1 MACTVL
7 FFLISTYVELDPILI
22 LSSST
27 SNGQNLNLVSC
38 VSFDSN
44 DKWHYHPDWTYH
56 LRDLSRCKYSS
67 SLARGGIFSNFSWC
81 LSLHTESRRS
91 FNLFFSDAFILIIG
105 LFYCY
110 WWCSRISLGDEEP
123 DQILFIASKKFFFK
137 TAAPLLT
144 LWKSSFGQSPIR

>member
-1 MACTVL
+1 MLSWTQFWFCLLPLPMVKI
-7 FFLISTYVELDPILI
+7 LISFVACLLI
-22 LSSST
+22 PMT
-27 SNGQNLNLVSC
+27 
-38 VSFDSN
+38 N
-44 DKWHYHPDWTYH
+44 DTTIQTGHIIWEIYQDA
-56 LRDLSRCKYSS
+56 SS

-91 FNLFFSDAFILIIG
+91 FNLFFSDAFILIIIG